1 MKLTD
6 AQADKVKDAI
16 GLEPFPEDA
25 PVAAQLKEHFGD
37 HTFFVAEAGLFVFEK
52 DDNAEDAGD
61 DPARAIQIAQWTEK
75 DGQQA
80 LAVVEPQATT
90 TTVDLAEAA

>member
-1 MKLTD
+1 MKLSET
-6 AQADKVKDAI
+6 QAEKVKEVT

-25 PVAAQLKEHFGD
+25 PVAAELKDHFGD
-37 HTFFVAEAGLFVFEK
+37 HTFYVAEAGLFVFEK
-52 DDNAEDAGD
+52 DEKAEDAGD

-75 DGQQA
+75 EGKQA